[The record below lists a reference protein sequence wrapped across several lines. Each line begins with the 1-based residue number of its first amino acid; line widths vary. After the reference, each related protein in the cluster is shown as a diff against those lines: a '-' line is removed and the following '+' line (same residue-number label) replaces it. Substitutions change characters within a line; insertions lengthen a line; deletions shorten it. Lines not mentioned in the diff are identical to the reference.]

1 MVLLAKRVSASVV
14 ESISISVSSAW
25 LSAITRPAMRWSSAR
40 VKRAPFS
47 ASAAVLSTD
56 REDVFA
62 PFERRARDGGDFFL
76 VRFILGFGFTW
87 RRQLPLLCFG
97 SASATL
103 RVRCPWFSWAG
114 VCRSWAYTKA
124 SSNRENRWR
133 RSYSRIPW

>member
-14 ESISISVSSAW
+14 ESISISVSSAS

-62 PFERRARDGGDFFL
+62 PFERRARAGGDFFL
-76 VRFILGFGFTW
+76 VGFMFGFYFYLAKATPTFMSRKRVGDAPW
-87 RRQLPLLCFG
+87 PVPMVCMGWPLPQL
-97 SASATL
+97 
-103 RVRCPWFSWAG
+103 G
-114 VCRSWAYTKA
+114 VPQSVQ
-124 SSNRENRWR
+124 
-133 RSYSRIPW
+133 

>member
-40 VKRAPFS
+40 VKRAPFA

-62 PFERRARDGGDFFL
+62 PLEWRARAGGDFFL
-76 VRFILGFGFTW
+76 VRFMFGFCFYLAKATPTFMFRKRVGDAPCPVPMVCLGW
-87 RRQLPLLCFG
+87 PLPQL
-97 SASATL
+97 
-103 RVRCPWFSWAG
+103 G
-114 VCRSWAYTKA
+114 VPQSVQ
-124 SSNRENRWR
+124 
-133 RSYSRIPW
+133 